1 MGTKLTFEIKNQLI
15 LLFCSIE
22 TNILDECDFRK
33 LSQTYLKT
41 SIVKEL
47 PK

>member
-22 TNILDECDFRK
+22 TNLDECDFRK